1 MRPIGDR
8 SATSAASS
16 DTLSAG
22 SARRAPAAVA
32 IGAHARTAAA
42 RDSARRSK
50 IGRPPP
56 SQGGDLPQRV
66 AAHGRRPAYH
76 VLPDATGGRRWQ
88 RNSLVFA
95 VPRASRFAAG
105 CHRLR
110 LRGSITAPS
119 VSAKLRVE
127 RPAVG
132 CLQVAALGAF
142 TPREDSQRC
151 RRSFDG
157 PLPDGPDPACRPARH
172 CPN

>member
-1 MRPIGDR
+1 MSGRDR
-8 SATSAASS
+8 VSRARFRLCRETSRVPAQSQNVPVSYPLSVRFSPSQATLFAHLQGFCASPL
-16 DTLSAG
+16 T
-22 SARRAPAAVA
+22 
-32 IGAHARTAAA
+32 
-42 RDSARRSK
+42 DSNR
-50 IGRPPP
+50 RPPP
-56 SQGGDLPQRV
+56 
-66 AAHGRRPAYH
+66 YH

-110 LRGSITAPS
+110 PRGSITAPS